1 MQDMYELQVEVL
13 KEDRL
18 GESSGSEKVFQYQT
32 SVDLWADQL
41 GKGFTFISGKGN
53 WSHKGLTMEG

>member
-18 GESSGSEKVFQYQT
+18 GESSGSEKVFQY
-32 SVDLWADQL
+32 
-41 GKGFTFISGKGN
+41 
-53 WSHKGLTMEG
+53 